1 MVHDGSCTYK
11 LSRKGSAMLKIYL
24 MSAAVTDSMLC
35 AACLPWP
42 LQANEHCADGF
53 KCVASIAFPEYKACR
68 PIVMN

>member
-1 MVHDGSCTYK
+1 
-11 LSRKGSAMLKIYL
+11 
-24 MSAAVTDSMLC
+24 MSAAVADT
-35 AACLPWP
+35 ACCVLPVCLLWL